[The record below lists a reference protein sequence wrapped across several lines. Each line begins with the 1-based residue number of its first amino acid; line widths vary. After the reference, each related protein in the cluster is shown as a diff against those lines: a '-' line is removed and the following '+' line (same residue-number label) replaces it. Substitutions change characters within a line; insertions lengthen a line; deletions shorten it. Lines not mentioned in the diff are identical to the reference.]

1 MKLIT
6 KIQTV
11 SDIITNSSS
20 EVFVT
25 NYDPT
30 GIISE
35 DSDGCLTVEPITR
48 EWLQDNWYY
57 ESEAICVIPG
67 LEEYVSM
74 SNDERSGLEDIL
86 LDKMAELAKGYYFID
101 LEDHYKW
108 ESYESDVDLLKE
120 DCFYHEYRH

>member
-25 NYDPT
+25 SYDPT
-30 GIISE
+30 SIISE

-48 EWLQDNWYY
+48 EWLEDNWHY
-57 ESEAICVIPG
+57 ESEAICSIPG

-74 SNDERSGLEDIL
+74 SDNEWDELKDIL
-86 LDKMAELAKGYYFID
+86 LDKVVELADGYYFID
-101 LEDHYKW
+101 LEDHYNW
-108 ESYESDVDLLKE
+108 DLYESDVDLLKE
-120 DCFYHEYRH
+120 NCLYHEFRH

>member
-35 DSDGCLTVEPITR
+35 GSDGCLTVEPITR

-57 ESEAICVIPG
+57 ESEAIRAIPG
-67 LEEYVSM
+67 LEEYTSI
-74 SNDERSGLEDIL
+74 SDEWAGLEDIL
-86 LDKMAELAKGYYFID
+86 MDKVVELAKGYYFIG
-101 LEDHYKW
+101 LEDHYNW
-108 ESYESDVDLLKE
+108 NSYKSDVNLLKE